1 MKKILLA
8 IVSVILMLTILTF
21 IFIPAKLTVAIL
33 RPVNTTYT
41 GFDTCLH
48 NLKKWEQWWPDESGK
63 NSHDS
68 LFVYKGISYKLSAPL
83 SDGAFVQIRLG
94 AKTFKSQIKTVTT
107 VRDSVM
113 AEWRLVLQSGNN
125 PLTRLSHYFFAKKI
139 KKSMTVVFDSLC
151 QFAGKTENIYTYPIK
166 RTTFTE
172 VNLIAYRFKSN
183 GYPTT
188 ENIYDAINKLRQYLK
203 SHGATEKYYPM
214 MNNQKTDSSHFENMI
229 AISIDKLIPEN
240 GEFFISKMVPME
252 DRFLRTELTGGP
264 FSIDKAHKAIE
275 KYMLDHAL
283 PAPAIPFEILVT
295 ERNKVT
301 DTVSWKTIIFY
312 PTM

>member
-1 MKKILLA
+1 MKKLLPA

-21 IFIPAKLTVAIL
+21 IFIPAKLSVAIL

-48 NLKKWEQWWPDESGK
+48 NLEKWKQWWPGKSGRSG
-63 NSHDS
+63 NDS
-68 LFVYKGISYKLSAPL
+68 LFIYNGITYKLSAPL
-83 SDGAFVQIRLG
+83 RDGASI
-94 AKTFKSQIKTVTT
+94 QIKSGGTNLESRIQTVTT
-107 VRDSVM
+107 NRDSVM
-113 AEWRLVLQSGNN
+113 AEWRIVLQSGNN
-125 PLTRLSHYFFAKKI
+125 PWTRLSHYFFAKKI
-139 KKSMTVVFDSLC
+139 KKSMTVIFDSLC
-151 QFAGKTENIYTYPIK
+151 QFAGKTENIYNYPIE

-188 ENIYDAINKLRQYLK
+188 ENIYDAIHKLRQYLK

-214 MNNQKTDSSHFENMI
+214 MNNLQAGSSQFENMI
-229 AISIDKLIPEN
+229 AISIDKQIPGN
-240 GEFFISKMVPME
+240 GEFFISKMVPMK

-264 FSIDKAHKAIE
+264 SSINNAHKAIE

-283 PAPAIPFEILVT
+283 PAPAIPFEILVS

-301 DTVSWKTIIFY
+301 DTGSWKTIIFY